1 MRSFTAAL
9 ILATVASASVIS
21 EVADIILEPVNHA
34 PEPEP
39 VVTKKETK
47 AESSEIKMI

>member
-34 PEPEP
+34 PEP